1 MGSHMVSGQGNVQSS
16 TQLKTYATHAGAL
29 VAISVAFLTITI
41 FFTTLRFFVRGYMI
55 KSLGWDDWLILLALA
70 SFVCQASFLIHL
82 AWIEDHLNLTFI
94 KPLSKALEFV
104 VLELAFYIMTSL
116 FLKLSLAVFFL
127 RIVVAKWQRYIIIIG
142 TSIFCLFTLAFF
154 FVAVFQCGPPSQFLL
169 NNAKGKCLPWNV
181 TGPLNYIHGTLNAMT
196 DWIFVSLPML
206 VIRNANM
213 NRKGKASVIGVL
225 AIGVLGSVASI
236 IRLYYIKDIHPGAS
250 SATEF
255 FSKAATIA
263 IVSIIELGLGVTA
276 ACLATLRPLFK
287 SLVDYSQRGSDYT
300 RRTAGKDKSSAMEHG
315 ATSNIGKSSKSAIQ
329 SSRNN
334 RQFTQYG
341 FDASDIIPSKDD
353 VHVELH
359 SLPCGRASSSDSA
372 DEVITEQ
379 TQTVVYEQRGSQDD
393 LLADQKDDKQSYSA
407 CIWSAK
413 DVKKTGAASTT

>member
-1 MGSHMVSGQGNVQSS
+1 MESHMVFRQGNVQSS
-16 TQLKTYATHAGAL
+16 TQLKTYPTHAGAL

-94 KPLSKALEFV
+94 RPLSKALEFV
-104 VLELAFYIMTSL
+104 VLELAFYIMTSM

-127 RIVVAKWQRYIIIIG
+127 RIVVAKWQRFIIIIG

-169 NNAKGKCLPWNV
+169 NNAKGKCLPWSV

-196 DWIFVSLPML
+196 DWIFVSLPIL

-225 AIGVLGSVASI
+225 AIGVFGSVASI
-236 IRLYYIKDIHPGAS
+236 VRLYYIKDIHPGAS

-287 SLVDYSQRGSDYT
+287 SLVDYSQRSSDYT
-300 RRTAGKDKSSAMEHG
+300 RGTVGKDKSSAMERG
-315 ATSNIGKSSKSAIQ
+315 VTKSSNSGLQ

-341 FDASDIIPSKDD
+341 FDASDMVPGKDD
-353 VHVELH
+353 VHVEMH
-359 SLPCGRASSSDSA
+359 RLPSGRASSSDSA
-372 DEVITEQ
+372 DEVAVHV
-379 TQTVVYEQRGSQDD
+379 QTVVYEQRGSQDD
-393 LLADQKDDKQSYSA
+393 LLADQKVDKQNYSA

-413 DVKKTGAASTT
+413 ADVKKAGAATST

>member
-1 MGSHMVSGQGNVQSS
+1 MESHMVPRRGNVQSS
-16 TQLKTYATHAGAL
+16 TQLKTYPTHAGAL

-94 KPLSKALEFV
+94 RPLSKALEFV
-104 VLELAFYIMTSL
+104 VLELAFYIMTSM

-127 RIVVAKWQRYIIIIG
+127 RIVVAKWQRFIIIIG

-169 NNAKGKCLPWNV
+169 NNAKGKCLPWSV

-225 AIGVLGSVASI
+225 AIGVFGSVASI
-236 IRLYYIKDIHPGAS
+236 VRLYYIKDIHPGAS

-287 SLVDYSQRGSDYT
+287 SLVDYSQRSSDYT
-300 RRTAGKDKSSAMEHG
+300 RGTVGKDKSSAMERG
-315 ATSNIGKSSKSAIQ
+315 VTKSSNSALQ
-329 SSRNN
+329 SPRNN

-341 FDASDIIPSKDD
+341 FDASDMVPGKDD
-353 VHVELH
+353 VHVEMH
-359 SLPCGRASSSDSA
+359 RLPSGRASSSDSA
-372 DEVITEQ
+372 DEVAVHVQ
-379 TQTVVYEQRGSQDD
+379 NVVYEQRGSQDD
-393 LLADQKDDKQSYSA
+393 LLADQKDDKQNYSA

-413 DVKKTGAASTT
+413 ADVKKAGAATST

>member
-1 MGSHMVSGQGNVQSS
+1 MESRMVSRQGSVQTS
-16 TQLKTYATHAGAL
+16 TELKTYPTHAGAL
-29 VAISVAFLTITI
+29 VAISVTFLTITI
-41 FFTTLRFFVRGYMI
+41 FFASLRFFVRGYMI

-82 AWIEDHLNLTFI
+82 AWMEEHLNLTFI
-94 KPLSKALEFV
+94 RPLANALEYV

-127 RIVVAKWQRYIIIIG
+127 RIVVAKWQRYIIIVG

-154 FVAVFQCGPPSQFLL
+154 FIAVFQCGPPSQFLL
-169 NNAKGKCLPWNV
+169 NNAKGKCLPWSV
-181 TGPLNYIHGTLNAMT
+181 TGPLNYIHGTLNAIT
-196 DWIFVSLPML
+196 DWIFVSLPIL

-236 IRLYYIKDIHPGAS
+236 VRLYYIKDIHPRAS

-263 IVSIIELGLGVTA
+263 IVSIIELGLGITA

-287 SLVDYSQRGSDYT
+287 TLLDYSRNEYTRGS
-300 RRTAGKDKSSAMEHG
+300 GKDKSSAMERG
-315 ATSNIGKSSKSAIQ
+315 GTKSSNSALQ
-329 SSRNN
+329 SSRHRN
-334 RQFTQYG
+334 QGFTQYG
-341 FDASDIIPSKDD
+341 FEVNDMIPGKHD

-359 SLPCGRASSSDSA
+359 ALPCGRVSSSDSE
-372 DEVITEQ
+372 EVIEQ
-379 TQTVVYEQRGSQDD
+379 AQTVVHERRGSQDD
-393 LLADQKDDKQSYSA
+393 LLAEQKDDKQEN
-407 CIWSAK
+407 
-413 DVKKTGAASTT
+413 